1 MAREIERKFL
11 VVGTAWKASARGVRF
26 RQGYLSRIE
35 ERTVRVRTEE
45 TRAVLTMK
53 GLTTGVARLEFEY
66 EIPLHDANRMLDEL
80 CERPLIEK
88 SRYRVE
94 AGGLIWE
101 IDEFHGEN
109 DGLVLAEVGVRTH
122 SRPSNNR
129 DSACSKPCFSE
140 PAMGWEPR
148 NSTPSGSPRSNG
160 RHRAALTLPA
170 SVRRVPFRATIAA
183 SRTPAT
189 IRSTGVQKTI
199 RSDRA
204 AAWPMCVVA

>member
-1 MAREIERKFL
+1 VAREIERKFL
-11 VVGTAWKASARGVRF
+11 VVGTAWKVSARGVRF

-45 TRAVLTMK
+45 TRAVLTVK

-109 DGLVLAEVGVRTH
+109 DGLVLAEVELT
-122 SRPSNNR
+122 SAEQAFARPEWVGREVSGDPRYFNSNL
-129 DSACSKPCFSE
+129 
-140 PAMGWEPR
+140 
-148 NSTPSGSPRSNG
+148 
-160 RHRAALTLPA
+160 AARPYRIWARPDTA
-170 SVRRVPFRATIAA
+170 S
-183 SRTPAT
+183 
-189 IRSTGVQKTI
+189 
-199 RSDRA
+199 
-204 AAWPMCVVA
+204 